1 MSKTI
6 KNLAIAT
13 VALAIAV
20 LAYVYWPEKKEEVIG
35 SLSSSTGSPVDA
47 NQDNVTFI
55 ASLSGLKTLTVDPEI
70 FNMPTFQ
77 SLKDNTVEILLNT
90 GDVGRVN
97 PFAPVAGSIPL
108 GDQTQNNAGLIPL
121 FQDMN

>member
-13 VALAIAV
+13 GVIAIAV

-35 SLSSSTGSPVDA
+35 SLSSSTGSTVDA
-47 NQDNVTFI
+47 NQDNATFI

-77 SLKDNTVEILLNT
+77 SLQDNTVEILLNT
-90 GDVGRVN
+90 GEVGRVN
-97 PFAPVAGSIPL
+97 PFAPVAGSTPII
-108 GDQTQNNAGLIPL
+108 DQTQNNAGLIPL